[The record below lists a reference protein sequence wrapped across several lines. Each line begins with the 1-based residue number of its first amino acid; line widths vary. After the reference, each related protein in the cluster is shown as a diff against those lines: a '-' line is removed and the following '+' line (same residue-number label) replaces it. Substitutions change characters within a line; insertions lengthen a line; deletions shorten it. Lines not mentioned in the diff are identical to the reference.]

1 MDHAL
6 LVEDLKAIGT
16 DPQAVEWFAPYLNSR
31 YHVTSV
37 EGCQSHPREVLVIIP
52 QGSILGPLLFF
63 IYVNDLVC
71 KRHSDIL

>member
-6 LVEDLKAIGT
+6 FVEDLKAIGT
-16 DPQAVEWFAPYLNSR
+16 DPQAVEWFAPNSR

-37 EGCQSHPREVLVIIP
+37 EGCQSHPREVLVRIP